1 MAIAEKRRKN
11 QTMIMMRLRSRAL
24 LAAALLASF
33 DLTGC
38 NRSQEAPSAPPPE
51 VAVVTAQLQPALLSA
66 ELPGRTSAFR
76 IAEIRPQ
83 VNGLIEKRLYT
94 EGTQVEAGQVL
105 YQIDPAPYQA
115 AVDNASASLLV
126 ARETAE
132 RARAALEAST
142 ASLQRHESTLTLAR
156 TNLQRY
162 EQLIK
167 TQAASAMQRDQAATD
182 VDVAEA
188 ALRSAEAQVTCDR
201 KAIAVAEATITQAEA
216 ALETAQI
223 NLSYTKITAP
233 ISGRIGRSLV
243 TEGAI
248 VTAYQV
254 VPLAAIQQLDPIY
267 VDVPKSTAELHRL
280 KRSLASGAMKDI
292 ETDRVKIVLEDD
304 TIYPLEG
311 SLKFHDV
318 TVDPST
324 GSVILRIVVP
334 NPECVLL
341 PGMFVRA
348 VIEEGIQER
357 AILLPQ
363 QAVARNTKG
372 DPIALVVD
380 AEGKVEQRQV
390 TTGRAVGNHWLI
402 ASGLAQGDRVIVE
415 GMQKARPG
423 MVVNPIPFESPT
435 APAETTAYAAQAE
448 QVQAAQKTN

>member
-1 MAIAEKRRKN
+1 MKRSQN
-11 QTMIMMRLRSRAL
+11 VAL
-24 LAAALLASF
+24 IVAALLASSA
-33 DLTGC
+33 LPGC
-38 NRSQEAPSAPPPE
+38 NRSQEAPPPPAPE
-51 VAVVTAQLQPALLSA
+51 VAVVTAQLQPALLST
-66 ELPGRTSAFR
+66 ELPGRTSAYR
-76 IAEIRPQ
+76 TAEIRPQ

-94 EGTQVEAGQVL
+94 EGAQVEAGQVL

-115 AVDNASASLLV
+115 AVDNASASLRV

-142 ASLQRHESTLTLAR
+142 ASLQRHESTLTLAK

-223 NLSYTKITAP
+223 NLDYTKITAP

-248 VTAYQV
+248 VTAYQAL
-254 VPLAAIQQLDPIY
+254 PLATIQQLDPIF

-280 KRSLASGAMKDI
+280 KRRLASGDMKNI
-292 ETDRVKIVLEDD
+292 QTDRVKIVLEDD
-304 TIYPLEG
+304 DAYPLEG

-318 TVDPST
+318 TVDPTT

-334 NPECVLL
+334 NPEFVLL

-348 VIEEGIQER
+348 IIEEGIQER

-363 QAVARNTKG
+363 QAVARDAKG
-372 DPIALVVD
+372 DPITLVVD
-380 AEGKVEQRQV
+380 AEGKVEQRRV
-390 TTGRAVGNHWLI
+390 TTGRAVGNQWVVS
-402 ASGLAQGDRVIVE
+402 SGIVPGDRVIVE
-415 GMQKARPG
+415 GMQKVRPG
-423 MVVNPIPFESPT
+423 MVVNALPFESPG
-435 APAETTAYAAQAE
+435 AGAEATAYAAQTE